1 MKEDPAL
8 IEVISFYAPARKPD
22 DLVYWIAAKGNARKS
37 ALSLVFVGNR
47 PRHVLCVLNMINTWL
62 EMGIKID
69 RDALKHSLI
78 PRLEI
83 ENVLTDTFENLVRA
97 FRDWKIQ
104 KDKTEGVSNIAG
116 RLAGKIRRNEAYFEL
131 IAGNYLSEMSLTI
144 TKEELEKLEKLA
156 ELNES
161 LQQLNASESGSA
173 QLQHST
179 ILETS
184 IYSDSHIRNLD
195 GQSHGYPLK
204 TSASEESV
212 YLSANE
218 ESIADVCSNIQA
230 EGATHIL
237 VPGHM
242 IER

>member
-8 IEVISFYAPARKPD
+8 IEVISFYASARKPD

-37 ALSLVFVGNR
+37 ALSLAFVGNR

-62 EMGIKID
+62 EKGIKID
-69 RDALKHSLI
+69 RDALKHSLS

-83 ENVLTDTFENLVRA
+83 ENMLTDTFENLVRA
-97 FRDWKIQ
+97 FRDGKIQ

-116 RLAGKIRRNEAYFEL
+116 RLASKIRRNEAYFEL
-131 IAGNYLSEMSLTI
+131 IAGKYLSEFSLTI

-161 LQQLNASESGSA
+161 PQQLNASESGSA

-184 IYSDSHIRNLD
+184 IYSDSHIKNLC
-195 GQSHGYPLK
+195 GESHGYPLK

-218 ESIADVCSNIQA
+218 ESIADVY
-230 EGATHIL
+230 
-237 VPGHM
+237 
-242 IER
+242 